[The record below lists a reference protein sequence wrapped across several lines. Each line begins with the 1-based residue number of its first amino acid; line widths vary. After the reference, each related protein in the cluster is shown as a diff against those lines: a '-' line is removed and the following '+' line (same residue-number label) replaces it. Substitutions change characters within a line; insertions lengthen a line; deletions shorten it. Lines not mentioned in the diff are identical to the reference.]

1 MIKKLTLALLALA
14 LLSPGYAYAA
24 PGSFIVDVGGKPS
37 TVTYD
42 AVGLEIISATADL
55 DFVSLILEVDVTG
68 SPGILEITFDRNFF
82 DATFQGVDD
91 TFIVIAD
98 GDEPTTEEIGTTTQ
112 SRTLR
117 IELPAGTDE
126 LEIIGTE
133 FVMEEPEPEPPVMEE
148 PEPPTMEEP
157 KLCTLEYAPVCG
169 VDGKTYGN
177 MCMLDAEGVA
187 LDYTGECVSEEPET
201 PSAPKTE
208 CGPGTVLKDGVC
220 VVKCGPGTEFK
231 DGACVASPS
240 AKKSSVS
247 VSKDFIFGGGVAL
260 GIALLAILF
269 FAIIARASR
278 GKN

>member
-1 MIKKLTLALLALA
+1 MILALA

-24 PGSFIVDVGGKPS
+24 PGVFTVDIEGKSVDVN
-37 TVTYD
+37 YD
-42 AVGLEIISATADL
+42 AEGLEILSVTTDL
-55 DFVSLILEVDVTG
+55 DFVSIILEVDVTG
-68 SPGILEITFDRNFF
+68 SPGVLEITFDRSFF

-98 GDEPTTEEIGTTTQ
+98 GDEPNTEEIATTTQ

-126 LEIIGTE
+126 VEIIGTE
-133 FVMEEPEPEPPVMEE
+133 FVMAEPEPEPPVMEE
-148 PEPPTMEEP
+148 SEPPPPVEP
-157 KLCTLEYAPVCG
+157 KLCTLEYNPVCG

-187 LDYTGECVSEEPET
+187 LDYAGECVTEEPEI
-201 PSAPKTE
+201 PSEPKTQ

-220 VVKCGPGTEFK
+220 VLEEKCGPGTMLQ
-231 DGACVASPS
+231 DGVCVASPT
-240 AKKSSVS
+240 AKKSAVS
-247 VSKDFIFGGGVAL
+247 TSKDFIYGGGVAL
-260 GIALLAILF
+260 GIALLAIIF

-278 GKN
+278 TKEN